1 MLGGNRMVEE
11 AIELLKQQTGIITK
25 PEDWGEESVTLGSD
39 EVDPDTIP
47 DSIELPPFILATMYL
62 YMANQQEFVV
72 YFLEDSFT
80 HQSIAKGLLVDGKLV
95 WSAI

>member
-1 MLGGNRMVEE
+1 MVEE

>member
-1 MLGGNRMVEE
+1 MVEE
-11 AIELLKQQTGIITK
+11 AIELLKQQTGITTK
-25 PEDWGEESVTLGSD
+25 AEDWGEESVTLGSE

-47 DSIELPPFILATMYL
+47 NDVELPPFVLATLYL

-95 WSAI
+95 WSAV

>member
-1 MLGGNRMVEE
+1 MVEE
-11 AIELLKQQTGIITK
+11 AIELLKQQTGITTK

-47 DSIELPPFILATMYL
+47 VGIELPPCVLATMYL

-72 YFLEDSFT
+72 YFLEDSFS

>member
-1 MLGGNRMVEE
+1 MVEE
-11 AIELLKQQTGIITK
+11 AIDLLKQQTGIITK

-47 DSIELPPFILATMYL
+47 DGIELPPLVLATMYL
-62 YMANQQEFVV
+62 YMAKQQEFVV
-72 YFLEDSFT
+72 YFLEDSIT

-95 WSAI
+95 WSAV

>member
-1 MLGGNRMVEE
+1 MVEE

-47 DSIELPPFILATMYL
+47 VDIELPSFVLATMYL
-62 YMANQQEFVV
+62 YMGNQQEFVV

-95 WSAI
+95 WSAV